1 MRLPWDDDSEIVATP
16 SMQEQIKQLTEEVNT
31 LRLIVAQLSSQM
43 QHMLNEGNTPRFFGG
58 HNPYTTFHGSNGAYE
73 TNAPNPYHQTYAPP
87 SLARQMFPR
96 GRIIMP
102 EEADQERQSAESRE
116 KTFAEELKELHLSL
130 IKEQQ
135 DARDENE

>member
-1 MRLPWDDDSEIVATP
+1 MRLPWDDDSERVETP

-43 QHMLNEGNTPRFFGG
+43 QHMLNEGNNPRFFGL
-58 HNPYTTFHGSNGAYE
+58 NPYTTFHGSNGAYE
-73 TNAPNPYHQTYAPP
+73 TNAPNPYQTHPQ
-87 SLARQMFPR
+87 SFARQMFPR
-96 GRIIMP
+96 GRILTP
-102 EEADQERQSAESRE
+102 EEADQERQSAEPRQ

-135 DARDENE
+135 DARDEDE

>member
-1 MRLPWDDDSEIVATP
+1 MRLPWDDDSERVETP

-43 QHMLNEGNTPRFFGG
+43 QHMLNEGNNPRVFGL
-58 HNPYTTFHGSNGAYE
+58 NPYTTFHGSNGAYE
-73 TNAPNPYHQTYAPP
+73 THAPNPYQTYAPQ
-87 SLARQMFPR
+87 SFARQMFPR

-102 EEADQERQSAESRE
+102 EEAHQGPQPTEPRE
-116 KTFAEELKELHLSL
+116 KTFAEELQELHLSL

-135 DARDENE
+135 DARDEDE

>member
-1 MRLPWDDDSEIVATP
+1 MRLPWDDDSEIVETP

-58 HNPYTTFHGSNGAYE
+58 HSPYTTFHGSNGAYE
-73 TNAPNPYHQTYAPP
+73 TNAPNPYQTYAPQ

-102 EEADQERQSAESRE
+102 EEAHQGPQPAEARE
-116 KTFAEELKELHLSL
+116 KTFAEELKELHLGL
-130 IKEQQ
+130 INKQQ
-135 DARDENE
+135 DARDEDE

>member
-1 MRLPWDDDSEIVATP
+1 MRLPWDDDSEIVETP

-43 QHMLNEGNTPRFFGG
+43 QHMLNEGNNPRFFGG
-58 HNPYTTFHGSNGAYE
+58 FNPHTTFYGSNGAYE
-73 TNAPNPYHQTYAPP
+73 TNAPNPYQTHAQ
-87 SLARQMFPR
+87 SFARQMFPR

-102 EEADQERQSAESRE
+102 EEAHQGPQPTEPKE
-116 KTFAEELKELHLSL
+116 KTFAEELQELHLSL

-135 DARDENE
+135 DARDEDE